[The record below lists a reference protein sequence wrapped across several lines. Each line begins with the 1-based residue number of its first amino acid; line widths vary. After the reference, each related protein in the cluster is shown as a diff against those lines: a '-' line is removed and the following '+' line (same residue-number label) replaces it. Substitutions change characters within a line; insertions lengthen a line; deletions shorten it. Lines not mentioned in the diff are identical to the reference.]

1 MKKFTSTLFMLLG
14 CLYLSAQPGTP
25 DAGFNPTGTPGYT
38 ITDIAGLGLND
49 ITTAMAVK
57 ASDNSIYV
65 TGYID
70 GSDDSLFI
78 IHYLSGGALDPNF
91 GPNGNGVVKYQY
103 FNNTT
108 RAYAIG
114 LQSTGTVV
122 VAGWSYPGSN
132 HDFFVGRFDGTTG
145 AVISATTT
153 TVSAGSHDEA
163 RALAIQNNDK
173 IVVVGFAGNG
183 SNDDMAVASYTA
195 AGVLD
200 NTFNGTTGFLT
211 LNISTSDN
219 AQAVAIDKT
228 SGDIIVAGTSNTG
241 NANSNF
247 AILRLTSAGAYN
259 TNFDGDGI
267 LIQDINAS
275 SQDEATAVAI
285 DASGKIVVA
294 GTTQSSNPK
303 NIAVARFSALG
314 VLDAGASGFN
324 TTGIVITNYAAFNS
338 NEEVTSVAIQNDNK
352 IVVGGGSDG
361 GGSTFDLMLVRYTI
375 AGGLDVSFGAG
386 LNGKS
391 ISPVVGANVNA
402 AGMKLLGNKIYA
414 AGYTQ
419 SSPNVVLAAFN
430 NDAFALPLVLSQF
443 YAQKQ
448 TSKVVLQWQTAS
460 EEDVR
465 HFVIERSSDGKAYK
479 AIGQVAAAGNST
491 TTKNYMFADQS
502 PFTPAN
508 NYYRLVM
515 VDADGNYKYSKT
527 LIVKFDGL
535 LTSNITVSPNPVK
548 DLLQVQLPDGLK
560 GTVGIQI
567 IDMQGRVVKR
577 NNLASDGNALSTTI
591 DVTSLLK
598 GIYILKAQAGNTS
611 VISRFTKN

>member
-70 GSDDSLFI
+70 GSDDTLFI

-108 RAYAIG
+108 RGYAIG
-114 LQSTGTVV
+114 LQSTGEVV

-132 HDFFVGRFDGTTG
+132 HDFFLGRFDGATG

-153 TVSAGSHDEA
+153 AVSAGSQDEA
-163 RALAIQNNDK
+163 RALAIQSNDK

-183 SNDDMAVASYTA
+183 SNDDMAVAGYTA
-195 AGVLD
+195 AGLLD
-200 NTFNGTTGFLT
+200 NTNFNAPTGFLT
-211 LNISTSDN
+211 QNINTDDY
-219 AQAVAIDKT
+219 AKAVAIDKA
-228 SGDIIVAGTSNTG
+228 SGNIIVAGTSNLN

-247 AILRLTSAGAYN
+247 AILRLTSAGAPV
-259 TNFDGDGI
+259 TSFGSIGI
-267 LIQDINAS
+267 LTQDINS
-275 SQDEATAVAI
+275 GSHDEANAVAI

-294 GTTQSSNPK
+294 GITAS
-303 NIAVARFSALG
+303 NIAVARFSATG
-314 VLDAGASGFN
+314 GLDGGFN
-324 TTGIVITNYAAFNS
+324 TTGIVITDYATS
-338 NEEVTSVAIQNDNK
+338 DDEVTSVAIQSDNK
-352 IVVGGGSDG
+352 ILVGGHTN
-361 GGSTFDLMLVRYTI
+361 GGSGTYDFMLVRYTA
-375 AGGLDVSFGAG
+375 AGALDGGASGFGAT

-391 ISPVVGANVNA
+391 FGSVGVGANIRAV
-402 AGMKLLGNKIYA
+402 GMKLLGNKIYA
-414 AGYTQ
+414 VGYTT
-419 SSPNVVLAAFN
+419 SSPNVVLAAFT
-430 NDAFALPLVLSQF
+430 NDATPLPLVLSQF

-448 TSKVVLQWQTAS
+448 TTKVILQWQTAS

-465 HFVIERSSDGKAYK
+465 HFVIERSSDGKTYK

-491 TTKNYMFADQS
+491 TAKNYMFADQS

-515 VDADGNYKYSKT
+515 VDADGHYKYSKI

-535 LTSNITVSPNPVK
+535 LTTNITVSPNPVK

-577 NNLASDGNALSTTI
+577 NNLASDGNALNTTI